1 MIKRNTL
8 TNICI
13 ECGHNCDRQAKR
25 CKVCAMKEL
34 FKNPENHPRYKH
46 GQSRTKEYRTIYRR
60 TERTNINTRLSC
72 NLGKR
77 IWDALKG
84 NCKSKH
90 TEELIGCS
98 IDYLKIHLEK
108 QFSYGMTWL
117 NYGKWH
123 VDHIRPCASFDLSK
137 KSEQLKCF
145 HYSNLQPLWAVENL
159 RKNKKEI

>member
-1 MIKRNTL
+1 MNKCIKCNKK
-8 TNICI
+8 IV
-13 ECGHNCDRQAKR
+13 RQALH
-25 CKVCAMKEL
+25 CKSCAMKEL
-34 FKNPENHPRYKH
+34 FKNPENHPRFIH
-46 GQSRTKEYRTIYRR
+46 GKSRTVEYRKLYRTI
-60 TERTNINTRLSC
+60 ERKNIKIRIKC

-77 IWDALKG
+77 IWYALKG
-84 NCKSKH
+84 FAKSKS
-90 TEELIGCS
+90 TIQLIGCS
-98 IDYLKIHLEK
+98 IENLKIHLEK